1 MFGSQLGFMYFK
13 LCLQI
18 GLFKLV
24 LSSNLACY
32 GFINI
37 KC

>member
-24 LSSNLACY
+24 LYQIWPVMALL
-32 GFINI
+32 I
-37 KC
+37 